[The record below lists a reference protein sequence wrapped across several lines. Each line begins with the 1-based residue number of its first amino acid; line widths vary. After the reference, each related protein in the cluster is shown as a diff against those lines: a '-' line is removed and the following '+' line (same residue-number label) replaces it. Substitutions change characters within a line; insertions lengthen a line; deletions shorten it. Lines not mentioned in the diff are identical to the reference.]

1 MQPNGSWYPVAWNA
15 YLHTG
20 GVLNRRSGGEGTSL
34 RCALYFSYFRTS
46 FSFSLWLGE
55 WDHFTRR
62 TETFR
67 KISNMY
73 GYFLYILHCMD
84 FSVNFRWWGEGGMV
98 TAAGPSC
105 GPSAQGVKPPSVLRP
120 GCCCY
125 MQEIAPVD
133 YWHQA
138 HSSSLGGPRH
148 FATGP
153 GLTTVILQFKRAVFH
168 FSILKR
174 NFTAI
179 TAVFSVTWSFR
190 NHSDMQISCSS
201 NSVFYYNHN
210 LKWLCCLIFVLK
222 HIIDFF
228 RILG

>member
-1 MQPNGSWYPVAWNA
+1 MASGDPVAGNT

-20 GVLNRRSGGEGTSL
+20 DVLSRGSGGEYVPRLCTI
-34 RCALYFSYFRTS
+34 FSYFRTS

-62 TETFR
+62 TETFQ

-73 GYFLYILHCMD
+73 SYFLYILHCMD
-84 FSVNFRWWGEGGMV
+84 FRWWRGGGRMA

-105 GPSAQGVKPPSVLRP
+105 GPSARGVKPPSVLRP

-138 HSSSLGGPRH
+138 HISSLGGPRH
-148 FATGP
+148 FGTGP
-153 GLTTVILQFKRAVFH
+153 GLTPQSVLWAAMDSRA
-168 FSILKR
+168 KKKA
-174 NFTAI
+174 NGYNKAI
-179 TAVFSVTWSFR
+179 I
-190 NHSDMQISCSS
+190 H
-201 NSVFYYNHN
+201 
-210 LKWLCCLIFVLK
+210 
-222 HIIDFF
+222 
-228 RILG
+228 